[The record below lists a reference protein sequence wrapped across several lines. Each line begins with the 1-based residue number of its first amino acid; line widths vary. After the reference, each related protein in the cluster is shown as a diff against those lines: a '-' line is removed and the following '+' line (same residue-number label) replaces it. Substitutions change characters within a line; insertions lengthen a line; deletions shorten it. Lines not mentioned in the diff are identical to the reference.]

1 MRTAGLLYEFGKF
14 RMLDLAN
21 LLSAVEYDLMCPR
34 NPIGT
39 VDLFM
44 VSHHGLK
51 VSNAKFLVHALH
63 PRAAIMNNG
72 PHKGGDPET
81 LDIVK
86 SSPGLQD
93 LWQLHYSAKAGGPK
107 NASANFIANEQD
119 PCEGKPIK
127 VVVQRDGTFTITNTR
142 NSFSKTYK
150 PE

>member
-1 MRTAGLLYEFGKF
+1 M
-14 RMLDLAN
+14 
-21 LLSAVEYDLMCPR
+21 PQ

-51 VSNAKFLVHALH
+51 VSNAKFLVHAVR

-81 LDIVK
+81 LDVVK

-93 LWQLHYSAKAGGPK
+93 LWQLHYFPKAGDAK
-107 NASANFIANEQD
+107 NAPADFTQYH
-119 PCEGKPIK
+119 PGGEGDQGSRPA
-127 VVVQRDGTFTITNTR
+127 
-142 NSFSKTYK
+142 
-150 PE
+150 